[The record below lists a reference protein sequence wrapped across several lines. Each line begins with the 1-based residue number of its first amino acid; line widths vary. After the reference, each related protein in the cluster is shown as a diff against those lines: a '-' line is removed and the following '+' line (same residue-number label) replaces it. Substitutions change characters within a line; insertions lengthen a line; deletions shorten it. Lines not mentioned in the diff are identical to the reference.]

1 MCLKR
6 LLLLFV
12 LFSFCFCSLG
22 ASEVQQGLTNIEDY
36 AINIENNSLQQ
47 KKEIESL
54 KIDLEG
60 YKKLWEDSQKQQT
73 QMLQTQEALLKQSK
87 DLEQKCKNWKIVAGV
102 TVSVSIISIGTLILV
117 LNSK

>member
-1 MCLKR
+1 MKKLFVG
-6 LLLLFV
+6 LLLF
-12 LFSFCFCSLG
+12 SLLASSLT
-22 ASEVQQGLTNIEDY
+22 ASEIQQGLTSIEDY

-73 QMLQTQEALLKQSK
+73 AMLQTQEELLKQSK
-87 DLEQKCKNWKIVAGV
+87 DLERKCKNWKTVAGV
-102 TVSVSIISIGTLILV
+102 TVSVSIISIGTLVLV
-117 LNSK
+117 LNNN